1 MDARTLTAL
10 QGSIAKWE
18 HVVDGTGADEGPDN
32 CPLCQMFRSKC
43 CLCPVDAK
51 TEGGC
56 SNPEWYAWIDHMID
70 RHDLERS
77 VQCPECIKLAQAE
90 LTFLKSLLP
99 EGEKKK

>member
-1 MDARTLTAL
+1 
-10 QGSIAKWE
+10 
-18 HVVDGTGADEGPDN
+18 
-32 CPLCQMFRSKC
+32 
-43 CLCPVDAK
+43 
-51 TEGGC
+51 
-56 SNPEWYAWIDHMID
+56 MID